1 MKNDEQP
8 PTILGLVRW
17 IGWAQRKAG
26 EDWVR
31 ERDLSQEQAFALGY
45 LAQNPGAIQREI
57 AALTRTTAA
66 SVSSLVQGLERRGLI
81 ERRTADGDER
91 RKRVYATPAGIDLIA
106 GFDDAMLAV
115 DDVLLAPLD
124 RSERGDLLRLLEK
137 VTAGLPRPSRD

>member
-1 MKNDEQP
+1 MNDEQP
-8 PTILGLVRW
+8 TTILGLVRW

-115 DDVLLAPLD
+115 DDVLLAP
-124 RSERGDLLRLLEK
+124 
-137 VTAGLPRPSRD
+137 ARPAPSGTTCRASSRR

>member
-1 MKNDEQP
+1 MMNDEQP

-115 DDVLLAPLD
+115 DDVLLASLD
-124 RSERGDLLRLLEK
+124 QSERADLLRLLEK

>member
-124 RSERGDLLRLLEK
+124 QSERGDLLRLLEK

>member
-1 MKNDEQP
+1 MMNDEQP

-115 DDVLLAPLD
+115 DDVLLEPLD
-124 RSERGDLLRLLEK
+124 QRERDDLLRLLEK

>member
-1 MKNDEQP
+1 MMNDEQP

-124 RSERGDLLRLLEK
+124 QSERNDLLRLLEK